1 MCGVRREI
9 LEYLNTRPDLKY
21 YIREKPEW
29 YRKLSRNPFSVSELE
44 EGAKVFYGRT
54 FGQRVDRFHQQVQNF
69 GLLMELI
76 SVMGDEVKGSS
87 APMPNDFQPMPDS
100 LNNG

>member
-1 MCGVRREI
+1 VRREI
-9 LEYLNTRPDLKY
+9 LEFLNTRPDLKY

-29 YRKLSRNPFSVSELE
+29 YRKLSRNPFSVGELE

-54 FGQRVDRFHQQVQNF
+54 FGQRVDRFHQQLQNF

-76 SVMGDEVKGSS
+76 SVMGEEQPNQ
-87 APMPNDFQPMPDS
+87 AMPAEGFDPPITD
-100 LNNG
+100 NGMNM

>member
-9 LEYLNTRPDLKY
+9 LDYLNTRPDLKY

-44 EGAKVFYGRT
+44 ESAKVFYGRT
-54 FGQRVDRFHQQVQNF
+54 FGQRVDRFHQQLQNF

-76 SVMGDEVKGSS
+76 SVMGEVKQDDIPPHDDFP
-87 APMPNDFQPMPDS
+87 PMQEA

>member
-9 LEYLNTRPDLKY
+9 QDYLNTRPDLKY

-29 YRKLSRNPFSVSELE
+29 YRKLTRNPFSVAELE
-44 EGAKVFYGRT
+44 ESAKVFYGRT
-54 FGQRVDRFHQQVQNF
+54 FGQRVDRFHQQLQNF

-76 SVMGDEVKGSS
+76 SVMGETSNDS
-87 APMPNDFQPMPDS
+87 MPPEGFNPSMPEA
-100 LNNG
+100 

>member
-1 MCGVRREI
+1 MRREL

-54 FGQRVDRFHQQVQNF
+54 FGQRVDRFHQQLQNF

-76 SVMGDEVKGSS
+76 SVMGEVKQDD
-87 APMPNDFQPMPDS
+87 APFPNDFQPIQDP
-100 LNNG
+100 LNNGE

>member
-1 MCGVRREI
+1 MD
-9 LEYLNTRPDLKY
+9 YLNTRPDLKY

-29 YRKLSRNPFSVSELE
+29 YRKLSRNPFSVPELE

-54 FGQRVDRFHQQVQNF
+54 FGQRVDRFHQQLQNF

-76 SVMGDEVKGSS
+76 SVMGEVEGEEV
-87 APMPNDFQPMPDS
+87 PMPEDFQPVATDPG
-100 LNNG
+100 NIG

>member
-1 MCGVRREI
+1 MRREI
-9 LEYLNTRPDLKY
+9 QDYLNTRPDLKY

-29 YRKLSRNPFSVSELE
+29 YRTLSRNPFAMAELE

-54 FGQRVDRFHQQVQNF
+54 FGQRVDRFHQQLQNF

-76 SVMGDEVKGSS
+76 SVMGETSDEAMSS
-87 APMPNDFQPMPDS
+87 EEFNPPMPEA
-100 LNNG
+100 

>member
-1 MCGVRREI
+1 MRREI
-9 LEYLNTRPDLKY
+9 QDYLNTRPDLKY

-29 YRKLSRNPFSVSELE
+29 YRKLSRNPFSVAELE

-54 FGQRVDRFHQQVQNF
+54 FGQRVDRFHQQLQNF

-76 SVMGDEVKGSS
+76 SVMGETSNDAMLPDEFNPPIPE
-87 APMPNDFQPMPDS
+87 A
-100 LNNG
+100 

>member
-1 MCGVRREI
+1 MRREI
-9 LEYLNTRPDLKY
+9 QEYLNTRPDLKY

-76 SVMGDEVKGSS
+76 SVMGDEKQEGTI
-87 APMPNDFQPMPDS
+87 PEGF
-100 LNNG
+100 NNPGLDIGDNGQNG

>member
-1 MCGVRREI
+1 M
-9 LEYLNTRPDLKY
+9 EYLNTRPDLKY

-29 YRKLSRNPFSVSELE
+29 YRKLSRNPFSVGELE

-54 FGQRVDRFHQQVQNF
+54 FGQRVDRFHSQLQNF

-76 SVMGDEVKGSS
+76 SVMGETSNE
-87 APMPNDFQPMPDS
+87 PMPPEDFNPPIPDA
-100 LNNG
+100 

>member
-1 MCGVRREI
+1 MD
-9 LEYLNTRPDLKY
+9 YLNTRPDLKY

-29 YRKLSRNPFSVSELE
+29 YRKLGRNPFSVAELE

-54 FGQRVDRFHQQVQNF
+54 FGQRVDRFHSQLQNF

-76 SVMGDEVKGSS
+76 SVMGETSNE
-87 APMPNDFQPMPDS
+87 PMPPEDFDPPMPDA
-100 LNNG
+100 

>member
-1 MCGVRREI
+1 MRREI

-21 YIREKPEW
+21 FIREKPEW
-29 YRKLSRNPFSVSELE
+29 YRKLSRNPFTVSELE
-44 EGAKVFYGRT
+44 ENAKVFYGRT

-76 SVMGDEVKGSS
+76 SVMGEDKSGSMPEPPQMMPEMPPDM
-87 APMPNDFQPMPDS
+87 PMMDN
-100 LNNG
+100 

>member
-1 MCGVRREI
+1 MRRDI

-21 YIREKPEW
+21 FIREKPEW
-29 YRKLSRNPFSVSELE
+29 YRKLSRNPFSVAELE
-44 EGAKVFYGRT
+44 EESKVFYGRT

-76 SVMGDEVKGSS
+76 SVMGEDKSEGL
-87 APMPNDFQPMPDS
+87 PD
-100 LNNG
+100 LPPDIPLQDIPIMDN